1 MIKTKSEFSEAL
13 YQLLQTNKFDDIT
26 VNQII
31 DASNK
36 SRTTFYRYYKDKYQ
50 VLEYLFHTK
59 LSPYLNHNRE
69 IFNYEQLAKEFIH
82 FAKDNDDLFLNCI
95 EDKQNTL
102 IKLLYN
108 QYIQMLTKIMPPLTN
123 DELDVLYIYLHGT
136 IMSGVSWKRKK
147 ITKSADEKLRLF
159 YLAMPEILKDKLK

>member
-1 MIKTKSEFSEAL
+1 MKKTKTEFSEAL
-13 YQLLQTNKFDDIT
+13 YQLLQKNKFEDIT

-31 DASNK
+31 EMSNK
-36 SRTTFYRYYKDKYQ
+36 SRSTFYRNYKDKYQ

-69 IFNYEQLAKEFIH
+69 IFNYEQLAKEFIL
-82 FAKDNDDLFLNCI
+82 FSKDNETLFLNCI
-95 EDKQNTL
+95 EDHQNTF

-123 DELDVLYIYLHGT
+123 DELEVLYIYLHGT
-136 IMSGVSWKRKK
+136 IMSGVSWKRKN
-147 ITKSADEKLRLF
+147 ITKSANEKLRLF